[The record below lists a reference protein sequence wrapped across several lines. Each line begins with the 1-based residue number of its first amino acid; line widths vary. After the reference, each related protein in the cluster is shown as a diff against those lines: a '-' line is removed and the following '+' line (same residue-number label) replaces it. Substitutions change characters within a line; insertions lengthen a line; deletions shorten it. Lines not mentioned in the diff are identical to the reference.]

1 MAADHVGYSMTW
13 EGRIATITAPDGTSR
28 QLGMRDFRTL
38 REQARSAPPPAAGG
52 GQEDEGTPAGT
63 APPPAS
69 PPFSGGIRIGPPAQ
83 RLDAAQGRRVVS
95 RATVTEA
102 FTRDQLA
109 EILVAF
115 SQMLSDADGAGPAR
129 VFSQSAAML
138 LAGLLHDQTV
148 DLILAR
154 FNGDVTRFRA
164 AAAIAIIVAGK
175 GRVHLQAIQRSGG
188 FRSLSAARRP
198 TSAPPIMTV
207 PERLPVVDMPAA
219 PPVPWS
225 TVAVPAEQPS
235 VAYTATA
242 PVPPPPA
249 PEPEPA
255 PAPAPASGPVYD
267 RPSAVEAI
275 FG

>member
-1 MAADHVGYSMTW
+1 MAADHVGYTMTW
-13 EGRIATITAPDGTSR
+13 AGRIATITAPDGTTR
-28 QLGMRDFRTL
+28 TMGMRDFRTQ
-38 REQARSAPPPAAGG
+38 REQARSAGAPQPAGG
-52 GQEDEGTPAGT
+52 GQEDEAPAAGA
-63 APPPAS
+63 APPSAS
-69 PPFSGGIRIGPPAQ
+69 PPFTGGIRIGLPE
-83 RLDAAQGRRVVS
+83 RWLDAVQGRRVVS
-95 RATVTEA
+95 RATVMEA

-115 SQMLSDADGAGPAR
+115 SQMLSDADGAGPAG
-129 VFSQSAAML
+129 VFSQSEAAL

-164 AAAIAIIVAGK
+164 SAAIAIIVAGK
-175 GRVHLQAIQRSGG
+175 GRVHLQAIQRGGG

-198 TSAPPIMTV
+198 TSAPPITTV
-207 PERLPVVDMPAA
+207 PDRLPEA
-219 PPVPWS
+219 PPVPWA
-225 TVAVPAEQPS
+225 TNVAVPAEQPS